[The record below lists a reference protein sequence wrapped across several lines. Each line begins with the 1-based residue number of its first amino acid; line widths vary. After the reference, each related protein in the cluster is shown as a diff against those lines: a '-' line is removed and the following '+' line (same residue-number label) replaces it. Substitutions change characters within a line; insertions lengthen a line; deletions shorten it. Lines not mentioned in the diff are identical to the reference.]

1 MALGNRAPPVV
12 ASSKAC
18 LLGVTSSEMTT
29 NSTCSCRPLPWRRS
43 SPASIGST
51 RPEERAISC
60 GPFRRL
66 PGVRHNGLPLV
77 LKNYGFETGGSDFPC
92 HDLDWNQTCRYS
104 EPCLTPHGALQPTLS
119 WAGTNVLPTANTFDM
134 RPGCSK
140 LSTTSGAVPKNGHQP
155 CLGVPHHHPIG
166 CSGHDNPDPGQ

>member
-1 MALGNRAPPVV
+1 MGRGGTGADGKVSPTSSLVPLCRLTACKTLAKGSISHHPHHPHPHPRRPFQDRMSDLTRPARRYVPLDAVPYRCSSWHSTLATFYYPLNSAMALGNRAPPVV

-77 LKNYGFETGGSDFPC
+77 LKNYGF
-92 HDLDWNQTCRYS
+92 
-104 EPCLTPHGALQPTLS
+104 
-119 WAGTNVLPTANTFDM
+119 
-134 RPGCSK
+134 
-140 LSTTSGAVPKNGHQP
+140 
-155 CLGVPHHHPIG
+155 
-166 CSGHDNPDPGQ
+166 